1 MVELIN
7 VLFFARVRD
16 QLGVSEAQLEL
27 PDGVV
32 SVELIRSLLQERG
45 EPFESVL
52 SDSDILVAVNQE
64 MATLDTAVEDGDE
77 LAFFPPVT
85 GG

>member
-1 MVELIN
+1 MIN

-27 PDGVV
+27 PEGEVNV
-32 SVELIRSLLQERG
+32 GLIRSLLQQKG

-52 SDSDILVAVNQE
+52 SDSDILVAINQE
-64 MATLDTAVEDGDE
+64 MATNETTVEDGDE

>member
-1 MVELIN
+1 MIN

-16 QLGVSEAQLEL
+16 QLGVSEAQLEM
-27 PDGVV
+27 PEGEVNV
-32 SVELIRSLLQERG
+32 GLIRSLLQQKG

-52 SDSDILVAVNQE
+52 SDSDILVAINQE
-64 MATLDTAVEDGDE
+64 MATHETTVEDGDE

>member
-1 MVELIN
+1 MIN

-27 PDGVV
+27 PEGEVNV
-32 SVELIRSLLQERG
+32 GLIRSLLQQKG

-64 MATLDTAVEDGDE
+64 MATLETTVEDGDE